1 MTTMDEAAEHLAEV
15 DNVNDMIARY
25 TDESVQITMKIG
37 QVIDIIECGVVA
49 HNETGY
55 KPAIIDELVELLGKL
70 FGELDGATD
79 EV

>member
-1 MTTMDEAAEHLAEV
+1 MEETQTQEEAEATA
-15 DNVNDMIARY
+15 ARLIEKFSE
-25 TDESVQITMKIG
+25 ESVQITMKIG

-49 HNETGY
+49 NDATGY